1 MVKMFEAY
9 ITTKHGELVAEFG
22 NLEAY
27 LSDIAPTAYRVFG
40 FGETV
45 ELPEEPHDIW
55 EFADMLEELA
65 GNTEDEED
73 DEF

>member
-1 MVKMFEAY
+1 MFEAY

-40 FGETV
+40 FGDSV
-45 ELPEEPHDIW
+45 ELPEEPQDIW

-65 GNTEDEED
+65 EMIEDAAEEA
-73 DEF
+73 EF